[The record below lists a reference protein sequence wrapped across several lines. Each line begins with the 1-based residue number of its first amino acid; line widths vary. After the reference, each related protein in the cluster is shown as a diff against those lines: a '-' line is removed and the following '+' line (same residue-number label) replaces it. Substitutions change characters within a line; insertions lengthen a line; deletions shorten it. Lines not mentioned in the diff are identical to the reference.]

1 MQHVNT
7 STCVYFFRDATWH
20 AWTVTHHI
28 FTYACLS
35 ARLAR
40 VSLSGGQCNHANEGQ
55 GSKAT
60 NGRGAVGIAIF
71 PMPKH
76 TSRS

>member
-7 STCVYFFRDATWH
+7 STCVYFFRDATCH

-28 FTYACLS
+28 FTQACLS

-40 VSLSGGQCNHANEGQ
+40 VSLSRGQCSHANEGQ
-55 GSKAT
+55 RWKAT
-60 NGRGAVGIAIF
+60 DGGGAVGIAIF
-71 PMPKH
+71 PIPKQ
-76 TSRS
+76 TSMS